1 MMANG
6 KSDMRV
12 LLTGYSGYAQIDG
25 HNTLMTSFS
34 LSMNENI
41 INSTGVGKL
50 YYETIADDGTRNG
63 QFTRYKMNAVR
74 NYPGYEFSITAE
86 ANYDILDYI
95 LRQITTRFHSFITV
109 KFLDNASGIRY
120 EFDKCCLTSF
130 SLGVSN
136 NSVAIATFGFVAF
149 QDEIEVKFCQNGYD
163 NLAGRNAP
171 GAIAENGARY
181 ENADGTGN
189 LVGAVLMPYW
199 AWGIDTQDI
208 YGQYFNDEDLYEFTI
223 SYSQAVTPKFG
234 CYGLASDLALTP
246 SKIIMG
252 VPEVKYELAY
262 LVANPTDV
270 SDYLIRSN
278 KVAISR
284 RNMIVKYHQTRPEG
298 SIVGQGEDVVD
309 LEFTLMDCYP
319 DSYSPQLASKGD
331 ANKISVSGTVYGR
344 ISY

>member
-1 MMANG
+1 MANG
-6 KSDMRV
+6 KSDMKV
-12 LLTGYSGYAQIDG
+12 ILMGYSGYAQIDG

-41 INSTGVGKL
+41 IHSTGVGKL
-50 YYETIADDGTRNG
+50 YYETIAGGGTRHG
-63 QFTRYKMNAVR
+63 RFTRYKMNAVR
-74 NYPGYEFSITAE
+74 DYPGYEFSITAE

-95 LRQITTRFHSFITV
+95 LKQITTKFHSFITV
-109 KFLDNASGIRY
+109 KFLDSASGIKY
-120 EFDKCCLTSF
+120 EFDNCCLTSF

-136 NSVAIATFGFVAF
+136 NSVAVATFGFVAF

-163 NLAGRNAP
+163 KLAGRNAP
-171 GAIAENGARY
+171 GAVSDYGAIY

-234 CYGLASDLALTP
+234 CYGVASDLAPAP
-246 SKIIMG
+246 SKIIIG
-252 VPEVKYELAY
+252 VPEAKYELTY

-284 RNMIVKYHQTRPEG
+284 RNMVVKYHQTRPEG

-309 LEFTLMDCYP
+309 LEFMLMDCYP
-319 DSYSPQLASKGD
+319 DSYSPQLASKSD

-344 ISY
+344 IAY